1 MPSLDI
7 EMAPD
12 EGRAPNT
19 SSMPAD
25 SVGTATPRDPS
36 ATATSATG
44 GAGAGA
50 GEKKKRK
57 SARTPNGVMV
67 PLSTLEKLRFG
78 PQENPLRPKHE
89 QKKHFWDFDD
99 TFGAAIG
106 KGRKKEGNIKDTQ
119 IAGRKSH

>member
-25 SVGTATPRDPS
+25 SVGTVTPRDPS

-57 SARTPNGVMV
+57 SARTPHGVMV

-78 PQENPLRPKHE
+78 PQETPLRSKHE